1 MSKHEEVA
9 TIGMWERIKTWLG
22 LQDSNLRESL
32 EDVLDEESHADSS
45 LRNEE
50 LHMMRNLLGLTM

>member
-22 LQDSNLRESL
+22 LQDSEFARKSGRC
-32 EDVLDEESHADSS
+32 AG
-45 LRNEE
+45 RRKA
-50 LHMMRNLLGLTM
+50 MQILLAQ